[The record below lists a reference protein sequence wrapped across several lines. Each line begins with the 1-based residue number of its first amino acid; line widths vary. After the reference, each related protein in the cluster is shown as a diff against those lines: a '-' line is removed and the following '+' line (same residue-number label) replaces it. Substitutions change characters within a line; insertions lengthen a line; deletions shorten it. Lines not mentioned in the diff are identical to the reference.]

1 MLQAPTSQSQINYP
15 LENGEQVE
23 VRFCYVQFDMASV
36 QWPFVFKYFITYTIQ
51 CDTLCP
57 QKVFG
62 YILNP
67 GSTQPTIQQ
76 GKVGIGAPPCSKPCR
91 CPPASQ
97 RLFFWLIMKRD
108 TKTDKHRLHTVCSTH
123 VDVQLPLLRFDF
135 NKLHLIGY
143 LDVACSGGFLS
154 LLGNGFLLG

>member
-1 MLQAPTSQSQINYP
+1 VHLHVPNLFVVHLQA
-15 LENGEQVE
+15 
-23 VRFCYVQFDMASV
+23 RD
-36 QWPFVFKYFITYTIQ
+36 
-51 CDTLCP
+51 D
-57 QKVFG
+57 
-62 YILNP
+62 
-67 GSTQPTIQQ
+67 
-76 GKVGIGAPPCSKPCR
+76 
-91 CPPASQ
+91 
-97 RLFFWLIMKRD
+97 FFWLIMKRD

>member
-1 MLQAPTSQSQINYP
+1 MPTKGFWIHIEPWVHTTHHPAGQGGDRCTSMFQTFS
-15 LENGEQVE
+15 L
-23 VRFCYVQFDMASV
+23 
-36 QWPFVFKYFITYTIQ
+36 
-51 CDTLCP
+51 
-57 QKVFG
+57 
-62 YILNP
+62 
-67 GSTQPTIQQ
+67 ST
-76 GKVGIGAPPCSKPCR
+76 CKPEMI
-91 CPPASQ
+91 
-97 RLFFWLIMKRD
+97 FFWLIMKRD